1 MKILITESI
10 AEESVQYLRDRGY
23 EVEEYLGHSQEE
35 IEQYIK
41 GFDAIIV
48 RSATKIN
55 ETLLDN
61 ADCLKAV
68 GRAGTGIDNIDVKAC
83 TEHGVIALNTP
94 TANNMAAGEL
104 AVGHAFSIFRNL
116 CTANEGVHHGD
127 FRRGNWV
134 GIELEGKTAGIIGLG
149 RIGSIVS
156 RKLKGVGMNV
166 IAYDPYVPQEKFDK
180 LGVAR
185 CKTLDELLPQCDLIT
200 LHTPKTKETYGILS
214 KEQLYKCKRGV
225 RIVNAARGGLVNEQD
240 LADALAEGQVA
251 AAAIDV
257 FDKEPSYNKAPGE
270 QEYDNVL
277 LHAPHCYIT
286 PHLGASTVEATA
298 KVGQGIV
305 ELIDGALKG
314 ELVAAINMPQFSGS
328 IEDIKPYCSL
338 AEKIGRMYFQA
349 EATPITKVE
358 VRYRGELAES
368 TGTGIITLSL
378 MMGLL
383 KGMGNDH
390 VSYVNAQECMAETGI
405 EVIETKTE
413 SIQKYNN
420 LINVKFVTEDG
431 RELKINGTVFGPDT
445 EVIVSFFGYEMNC
458 PLSDTVL
465 ALKNND
471 VPGVIGRIATVLGSH
486 NINIASMHW
495 GRKNQDGSDN
505 PHAQAFVAIDQPVS
519 KEIID
524 ELSKAEGVLKVSLL
538 ELAD

>member
-166 IAYDPYVPQEKFDK
+166 VAYDPYVPQEKFDK
-180 LGVAR
+180 LGVTR

-257 FDKEPSYNKAPGE
+257 FDKEPSYNILTTRHPASRST
-270 QEYDNVL
+270 
-277 LHAPHCYIT
+277 IT
-286 PHLGASTVEATA
+286 FFSTLPTATSHLTSELPQLRLRQRLVRESLSSSTV
-298 KVGQGIV
+298 
-305 ELIDGALKG
+305 L
-314 ELVAAINMPQFSGS
+314 
-328 IEDIKPYCSL
+328 
-338 AEKIGRMYFQA
+338 
-349 EATPITKVE
+349 
-358 VRYRGELAES
+358 
-368 TGTGIITLSL
+368 
-378 MMGLL
+378 
-383 KGMGNDH
+383 
-390 VSYVNAQECMAETGI
+390 
-405 EVIETKTE
+405 
-413 SIQKYNN
+413 
-420 LINVKFVTEDG
+420 
-431 RELKINGTVFGPDT
+431 
-445 EVIVSFFGYEMNC
+445 
-458 PLSDTVL
+458 
-465 ALKNND
+465 
-471 VPGVIGRIATVLGSH
+471 
-486 NINIASMHW
+486 
-495 GRKNQDGSDN
+495 
-505 PHAQAFVAIDQPVS
+505 
-519 KEIID
+519 
-524 ELSKAEGVLKVSLL
+524 
-538 ELAD
+538 

>member
-10 AEESVQYLRDRGY
+10 AEDSVQYLRDRGY

-35 IEQYIK
+35 IEQHIA

-55 ETLLDN
+55 ETLLNN
-61 ADCLKAV
+61 ATCLKAV

-104 AVGHAFSIFRNL
+104 AVAQAFAIFRN
-116 CTANEGVHHGD
+116 TIQANEGVHNDD

-134 GIELEGKTAGIIGLG
+134 GVELEGKTVGVIGLG

-156 RKLKGVGMNV
+156 RKLKGVGMTA
-166 IAYDPYVPQEKFDK
+166 IAYDPYVATEKFDK
-180 LGVAR
+180 LGVKR
-185 CKTLDELLPQCDLIT
+185 CQTLDELLAESDLIT
-200 LHTPKTKETYGILS
+200 LHTPKTKETYNMLS

-225 RIVNAARGGLVNEQD
+225 RIVNCARGGLVNEQD

-257 FDKEPSYNKAPGE
+257 FDKEPSYNKQPGE
-270 QEYDNVL
+270 QNFENVL
-277 LHAPHCYIT
+277 LHAPHCIIT

-328 IEDIKPYCSL
+328 VEEIKPYCSL
-338 AEKIGRMYFQA
+338 AEKIGLMYFQA
-349 EATPITKVE
+349 EAAPIKTVE
-358 VRYRGELAES
+358 VRYRGELAENS
-368 TGTGIITLSL
+368 GTGIITLSL

-390 VSYVNAQECMAETGI
+390 VSYVNAQECIDECGI
-405 EVIETKTE
+405 QVVETKTE

-420 LINVKFVTEDG
+420 LINVKFCTEDG

-458 PLSDTVL
+458 PLSSTVL
-465 ALKNND
+465 AIKNND
-471 VPGVIGRIATVLGSH
+471 VPGVIGRIATILGKH
-486 NINIASMHW
+486 DINIASMHW

-505 PHAQAFVAIDQPVS
+505 PHAQAFVAVEQPIS
-519 KEIID
+519 EDIIN
-524 ELSKAEGVLKVSLL
+524 ELESAEGVLRVSLL
-538 ELAD
+538 ELQ

>member
-10 AEESVQYLRDRGY
+10 AEDSVQYLRDRGY

-35 IEQYIK
+35 IEQHSA

-48 RSATKIN
+48 RYATKIN
-55 ETLLDN
+55 ESLLNN
-61 ADCLKAV
+61 ATCLKAV

-104 AVGHAFSIFRNL
+104 AVAQAFAIFRN
-116 CTANEGVHHGD
+116 TVQANEGVHNDD

-134 GIELEGKTAGIIGLG
+134 GVELEGKTAGVIGLG

-156 RKLKGVGMNV
+156 RKLKGVGMTV
-166 IAYDPYVPQEKFDK
+166 IAYDPYVATEKFDK
-180 LGVAR
+180 LGVKR
-185 CKTLDELLPQCDLIT
+185 CQTLDELLAEADLIT
-200 LHTPKTKETYGILS
+200 LHTPKTKETYNMLS

-225 RIVNAARGGLVNEQD
+225 RIVNCARGGLVNEQD

-257 FDKEPSYNKAPGE
+257 FDKEPSYNKQPGE
-270 QEYDNVL
+270 QNFDNVL
-277 LHAPHCYIT
+277 LHAPHCIIT

-298 KVGQGIV
+298 KVGRGIV

-328 IEDIKPYCSL
+328 VEEIKPYCSL
-338 AEKIGRMYFQA
+338 AEKIGLMYFQA
-349 EATPITKVE
+349 EAAPIKKVE
-358 VRYRGELAES
+358 VRYRGELAENS
-368 TGTGIITLSL
+368 GTGIITLSL

-390 VSYVNAQECMAETGI
+390 VSYVNAQECIDECGI
-405 EVIETKTE
+405 QVVETKTE

-420 LINVKFVTEDG
+420 LINVKFCTEDG

-458 PLSDTVL
+458 PLSSTVL
-465 ALKNND
+465 AIKNND
-471 VPGVIGRIATVLGSH
+471 VPGVIGRIATILGKH
-486 NINIASMHW
+486 DINIASMHW

-505 PHAQAFVAIDQPVS
+505 PHAQAFVAVEQPIS
-519 KEIID
+519 EEIIN
-524 ELSKAEGVLKVSLL
+524 ELASAEGVLRVSLL
-538 ELAD
+538 ELQ

>member
-55 ETLLDN
+55 ETLLNN

-116 CTANEGVHHGD
+116 CTANEGVHNGD

-134 GIELEGKTAGIIGLG
+134 GVELEGKTAGVIGLG

-180 LGVAR
+180 LGVIR

-349 EATPITKVE
+349 EATPINKVE

-368 TGTGIITLSL
+368 SGTGIITLSL

-390 VSYVNAQECMAETGI
+390 VSYVNAQECMADSGI
-405 EVIETKTE
+405 EVVETKTE

-420 LINVKFVTEDG
+420 LINVKFCTEDG

-465 ALKNND
+465 ALKNDD

-519 KEIID
+519 QDIID

>member
-1 MKILITESI
+1 MEKILITESI
-10 AEESVQYLRDRGY
+10 SENAVKYMQDKGF
-23 EVEEYLGHSQEE
+23 EVEEYLGHTQEE
-35 IEQYIK
+35 IENHIAGY
-41 GFDAIIV
+41 DALIV
-48 RSATKIN
+48 RSATKVG
-55 ETLLDN
+55 ESLLAK
-61 ADCLKAV
+61 ADKLKVV
-68 GRAGTGIDNIDVKAC
+68 GRAGTGIDNIDVNAC
-83 TEHGVIALNTP
+83 TAKGVIAINTP

-116 CTANEGVHHGD
+116 CEANEGVHNGD

-134 GIELEGKTAGIIGLG
+134 GIELEGKTVGIIGLG
-149 RIGSIVS
+149 RIGSIVA
-156 RKLKGVGMNV
+156 RKLKGVGMTA
-166 IAYDPYVPQEKFDK
+166 IAYDPYIPIEKFDK
-180 LGVAR
+180 LGVRR
-185 CKTLDELLPQCDLIT
+185 CETLDELLAEADLIT
-200 LHTPKTKETYGILS
+200 LHTPKTKETINIIA

-257 FDKEPSYNKAPGE
+257 FDKEPSYNKQPGE
-270 QEYDNVL
+270 QNFENVL
-277 LHAPHCYIT
+277 LHAPHCIIT

-328 IEDIKPYCSL
+328 VEEIKPYCSL
-338 AEKIGRMYFQA
+338 AEKIGLMYFQA
-349 EATPITKVE
+349 EAAPIKKVE
-358 VRYRGELAES
+358 VRYRGELAENS
-368 TGTGIITLSL
+368 GTGIITLSL

-390 VSYVNAQECMAETGI
+390 VSYVNAQECIDECGI
-405 EVIETKTE
+405 QVVETKTE

-420 LINVKFVTEDG
+420 LINVKFDTEDG

-458 PLSDTVL
+458 PLSSTVL
-465 ALKNND
+465 AIKNND
-471 VPGVIGRIATVLGSH
+471 VPGVIGRIATILGKH
-486 NINIASMHW
+486 DINIASMHW

-505 PHAQAFVAIDQPVS
+505 PHAQAFVAVEQPIS
-519 KEIID
+519 EEIIN
-524 ELSKAEGVLKVSLL
+524 ELASAEGVLRVSLL
-538 ELAD
+538 ELQ

>member
-10 AEESVQYLRDRGY
+10 AEDSVQYLRDRGY

-35 IEQYIK
+35 IEQHIQ

-55 ETLLDN
+55 ETLLGN
-61 ADCLKAV
+61 ATCLKAV

-104 AVGHAFSIFRNL
+104 AVAQAFAIFRN
-116 CTANEGVHHGD
+116 TIQANEGVHNDD

-134 GIELEGKTAGIIGLG
+134 GVELEGKTVGVIGLG

-156 RKLKGVGMNV
+156 RKLKGVGMTV
-166 IAYDPYVPQEKFDK
+166 IAYDPYVATEKFDK
-180 LGVAR
+180 LGVRR
-185 CKTLDELLPQCDLIT
+185 CQTLDELLAEADLIT
-200 LHTPKTKETYGILS
+200 LHTPKTKETYNMLS

-225 RIVNAARGGLVNEQD
+225 RIVNCARGGLVNEQD

-257 FDKEPSYNKAPGE
+257 FDKEPSYNKQPGE
-270 QEYDNVL
+270 QNFDNVL
-277 LHAPHCYIT
+277 LHAPNCIIT

-328 IEDIKPYCSL
+328 VEEIKPYCSL
-338 AEKIGRMYFQA
+338 AEKIGLMYFQA
-349 EATPITKVE
+349 EATPIKKVE
-358 VRYRGELAES
+358 VRYRGELAENS
-368 TGTGIITLSL
+368 GTGIITLSL

-390 VSYVNAQECMAETGI
+390 VSYVNAQECIDECGI
-405 EVIETKTE
+405 QVVETKTE

-420 LINVKFVTEDG
+420 LINVKFCTEDG

-458 PLSDTVL
+458 PLSSTVL
-465 ALKNND
+465 AIKNND
-471 VPGVIGRIATVLGSH
+471 VPGVIGRIATILGKH
-486 NINIASMHW
+486 DINIASMHW

-505 PHAQAFVAIDQPVS
+505 PHAQAFVAVEQPIS
-519 KEIID
+519 EEIIN
-524 ELSKAEGVLKVSLL
+524 ELASAEGVLRVSLL
-538 ELAD
+538 ELQ

>member
-10 AEESVQYLRDRGY
+10 AEDSVQYLRDRGY

-35 IEQYIK
+35 IEQHIK

-55 ETLLDN
+55 EALLNN

-104 AVGHAFSIFRNL
+104 AVAQAFAIFRN
-116 CTANEGVHHGD
+116 TIQANEGVHNDD

-134 GIELEGKTAGIIGLG
+134 GVELEGKTVGVIGLG

-156 RKLKGVGMNV
+156 RKLKGVGMTV
-166 IAYDPYVPQEKFDK
+166 IAYDPYVATEKFDK
-180 LGVAR
+180 LGVRR
-185 CKTLDELLPQCDLIT
+185 CQTLDELLAEADLIT
-200 LHTPKTKETYGILS
+200 LHTPKTKETYNMLS

-225 RIVNAARGGLVNEQD
+225 RIVNCARGGLVNEQD

-257 FDKEPSYNKAPGE
+257 FDKEPSYNKQPGE
-270 QEYDNVL
+270 QNFENVL
-277 LHAPHCYIT
+277 LHAPHCIIT

-328 IEDIKPYCSL
+328 VEEIKPYCSL
-338 AEKIGRMYFQA
+338 AEKIGLMYFQA
-349 EATPITKVE
+349 EAAPINKVE
-358 VRYRGELAES
+358 VRYRGELAENS
-368 TGTGIITLSL
+368 GTGIITLSL

-390 VSYVNAQECMAETGI
+390 VSYVNAQECIDECGI
-405 EVIETKTE
+405 QVVETKTE
-413 SIQKYNN
+413 SIQRYNN
-420 LINVKFVTEDG
+420 LINVKFFTEDG

-458 PLSDTVL
+458 PLSSTVL
-465 ALKNND
+465 AIKNND
-471 VPGVIGRIATVLGSH
+471 VPGVIGRIATILGSH

-505 PHAQAFVAIDQPVS
+505 PHAQAFVAVEQAVPQ
-519 KEIID
+519 EIID
-524 ELSKAEGVLKVSLL
+524 ELENAEGVLRVSLL
-538 ELAD
+538 ELK

>member
-55 ETLLDN
+55 ETLLNN

-104 AVGHAFSIFRNL
+104 AVGH
-116 CTANEGVHHGD
+116 D
-127 FRRGNWV
+127 FRRGNWTGV
-134 GIELEGKTAGIIGLG
+134 ELEGKTVGIIGLG

-156 RKLKGVGMNV
+156 RKLKGVGMNA
-166 IAYDPYVPQEKFDK
+166 IAYDPYIPQEKFDK
-180 LGVAR
+180 LGVTR
-185 CKTLDELLPQCDLIT
+185 CQTLDELLAQADLIT
-200 LHTPKTKETYGILS
+200 LHTPKTKETYNMIA

-225 RIVNAARGGLVNEQD
+225 R
-240 LADALAEGQVA
+240 VA

-270 QEYDNVL
+270 QDFDNVL

-328 IEDIKPYCSL
+328 IEEIKPYCSL
-338 AEKIGRMYFQA
+338 AEKIGRMYYQA
-349 EATPITKVE
+349 EATPIKKVE

-368 TGTGIITLSL
+368 SGTGIITLSL

-383 KGMGNDH
+383 EGMGNDH
-390 VSYVNAQECMAETGI
+390 VSYVNAQECMDECGI
-405 EVIETKTE
+405 EVVETKTE

-420 LINVKFVTEDG
+420 LINVKFCTEDG

-458 PLSDTVL
+458 PLSNTVL

-471 VPGVIGRIATVLGSH
+471 VPGVIGRIGEERTRMVLTTRTH
-486 NINIASMHW
+486 
-495 GRKNQDGSDN
+495 R
-505 PHAQAFVAIDQPVS
+505 
-519 KEIID
+519 
-524 ELSKAEGVLKVSLL
+524 LSLL
-538 ELAD
+538 STSLYHRRSSTNFLLQKAYSVYLFLSLLKRQYN

>member
-1 MKILITESI
+1 MAHRTTW
-10 AEESVQYLRDRGY
+10 LRSD
-23 EVEEYLGHSQEE
+23 
-35 IEQYIK
+35 
-41 GFDAIIV
+41 F
-48 RSATKIN
+48 
-55 ETLLDN
+55 
-61 ADCLKAV
+61 
-68 GRAGTGIDNIDVKAC
+68 
-83 TEHGVIALNTP
+83 
-94 TANNMAAGEL
+94 

-134 GIELEGKTAGIIGLG
+134 GIELEGKTAGVIGLG

-180 LGVAR
+180 LGVTR

-270 QEYDNVL
+270 QEFDNVL
-277 LHAPHCYIT
+277 LHAPNCYIT

-338 AEKIGRMYFQA
+338 AEKIGLMYYQA
-349 EATPITKVE
+349 EATPISKVE

-383 KGMGNDH
+383 RGMGNDH
-390 VSYVNAQECMAETGI
+390 VSYVNAKECMDESGI

-420 LINVKFVTEDG
+420 LINVKFITEDG
-431 RELKINGTVFGPDT
+431 RELKINGTVFEPNT

-458 PLSDTVL
+458 PLSSTVL

-471 VPGVIGRIATVLGSH
+471 VPGVIGRIATILGKH
-486 NINIASMHW
+486 DINIVSMHW

-505 PHAQAFVAIDQPVS
+505 PHAQAFVAVEQPIS
-519 KEIID
+519 KEIIE
-524 ELSKAEGVLKVSLL
+524 ELKAAEGVLRVSLL
-538 ELAD
+538 ELS

>member
-1 MKILITESI
+1 MRILITESI
-10 AEESVQYLRDRGY
+10 ADESVQYLKDCGY
-23 EVEEYLGHSQEE
+23 EVEEYLGHTQEE
-35 IEQYIK
+35 IEEHIK
-41 GFDAIIV
+41 GFDALII
-48 RSATKIN
+48 RSATKVG
-55 ETLLDN
+55 EALLAN

-94 TANNMAAGEL
+94 TANNIAAGEL
-104 AVGHAFSIFRNL
+104 AVGHAFCVFRNI
-116 CTANEGVHHGD
+116 CDANEGVHNGD
-127 FRRGNWV
+127 FRRGNWT
-134 GIELEGKTAGIIGLG
+134 GYELEGKTVGIIGLG
-149 RIGSIVS
+149 RIGSIVA
-156 RKLKGVGMNV
+156 RKLKGVGMNA
-166 IAYDPYVPQEKFDK
+166 IAYDPYIPAEKFDR
-180 LGVAR
+180 LGVKR
-185 CKTLDELLPQCDLIT
+185 CQNLDELLKDADLIT
-200 LHTPKTKETYGILS
+200 LHTPKTKETYNIIA

-257 FDKEPSYNKAPGE
+257 FDKEPSYNRKPGE
-270 QEYDNVL
+270 QEFDNVL

-305 ELIDGALKG
+305 ELVDGALKG

-328 IEDIKPYCSL
+328 MEEIKPYCSL
-338 AEKIGRMYFQA
+338 AEKIGRMYYQA
-349 EATPITKVE
+349 ENMPIKKVE
-358 VRYRGELAES
+358 VRYRGELAENS
-368 TGTGIITLSL
+368 GTSIITLSL

-390 VSYVNAQECMAETGI
+390 VSYVNAQENIEECGI
-405 EVIETKTE
+405 EVVETKTD

-420 LINVKFVTEDG
+420 LINVVFFTEDG

-458 PLSDTVL
+458 PLSSTVL
-465 ALKNND
+465 AIKNND
-471 VPGVIGRIATVLGSH
+471 VPGVIGRIATVLGRH

-505 PHAQAFVAIDQPVS
+505 PHAQAFVAVEQPVTQ
-519 KEIID
+519 KIID
-524 ELSKAEGVLKVSLL
+524 ELNAADGVLRVSLL
-538 ELAD
+538 ELD

>member
-10 AEESVQYLRDRGY
+10 AEDSVQYLRDRGY

-35 IEQYIK
+35 IEEHIK

-55 ETLLDN
+55 ENLLNN

-104 AVGHAFSIFRNL
+104 AVAQAFAIFRN
-116 CTANEGVHHGD
+116 TIQANEGVHSDD

-134 GIELEGKTAGIIGLG
+134 GVELEGKTAGIIGLG

-156 RKLKGVGMNV
+156 RKLKGVGMTV
-166 IAYDPYVPQEKFDK
+166 IAYDPYVATEKFDK
-180 LGVAR
+180 LGVRR
-185 CKTLDELLPQCDLIT
+185 CQTLDELLAEADLIT
-200 LHTPKTKETYGILS
+200 LHTPKTKETYNMLS

-225 RIVNAARGGLVNEQD
+225 RIVNCARGGLVNEQD

-257 FDKEPSYNKAPGE
+257 FDKEPSYNKQPGE
-270 QEYDNVL
+270 QHFENVL
-277 LHAPHCYIT
+277 LHAPHCIIT

-328 IEDIKPYCSL
+328 VEEIKPYCSL
-338 AEKIGRMYFQA
+338 AEKIGLMYFQA
-349 EATPITKVE
+349 EAAPIKKVE
-358 VRYRGELAES
+358 VRYRGELADNS
-368 TGTGIITLSL
+368 GTGIITLSL

-390 VSYVNAQECMAETGI
+390 VSYVNAQECIDECGI
-405 EVIETKTE
+405 QVVETKTE

-420 LINVKFVTEDG
+420 LINVMFFTEDG

-458 PLSDTVL
+458 PLSSTVL
-465 ALKNND
+465 AIKNND
-471 VPGVIGRIATVLGSH
+471 VPGVIGRIATILGSH

-505 PHAQAFVAIDQPVS
+505 PHAQAFVAVEQAVPQD
-519 KEIID
+519 IID
-524 ELSKAEGVLKVSLL
+524 ELSNAEGVLRVSLL
-538 ELAD
+538 ELE